1 MKNFSITPTDKNALE
16 LLRIDP
22 INRNNSVF
30 RFIKLID
37 TVEGGCSIAL
47 NGEWGSGKTM
57 FVKQVKLVM
66 DFKNPHFDRSKA
78 DGLYENSGFLNSIS
92 CSESYSTVY
101 YDAWEN
107 DSHEDSLLSLIYATI
122 RSNQH
127 LFDADKRRN
136 LSEILGKLLD
146 VITERNV
153 SDFFNQLKG
162 DTPLEVIEQ
171 SENINLL
178 MREFLDSLIAEKGNR
193 LVIFVD
199 ELDRCRP
206 SYAVQLL
213 ERIKHFFYDERI
225 TFVFSVNFSQLQHTV
240 KSYYGPFFDA
250 TRYLDNFFDLR
261 VAMPPVDYNRFFDY
275 KFPFVQSRYIYDRVC
290 RQVIQYFSFSLRETE
305 RYLQMMKIAAYSS
318 THNTYAPSFS
328 EEKASY
334 FATVYFVP
342 IMIGLNM
349 ADLDGYKEFILG
361 KNSEII
367 FKIIGNMNDFVR
379 YDLLGIN
386 RANGVS
392 ESEIQ
397 KEIET
402 KIKEIYSTLF
412 SPGEFEMIREKR
424 IGEMSFSE
432 NTRNEMLETVSLLS
446 KRADYDIEI

>member
-1 MKNFSITPTDKNALE
+1 
-16 LLRIDP
+16 
-22 INRNNSVF
+22 
-30 RFIKLID
+30 
-37 TVEGGCSIAL
+37 
-47 NGEWGSGKTM
+47 
-57 FVKQVKLVM
+57 
-66 DFKNPHFDRSKA
+66 
-78 DGLYENSGFLNSIS
+78 
-92 CSESYSTVY
+92 
-101 YDAWEN
+101 
-107 DSHEDSLLSLIYATI
+107 
-122 RSNQH
+122 
-127 LFDADKRRN
+127 
-136 LSEILGKLLD
+136 
-146 VITERNV
+146 
-153 SDFFNQLKG
+153 
-162 DTPLEVIEQ
+162 
-171 SENINLL
+171 
-178 MREFLDSLIAEKGNR
+178 
-193 LVIFVD
+193 
-199 ELDRCRP
+199 
-206 SYAVQLL
+206 
-213 ERIKHFFYDERI
+213 
-225 TFVFSVNFSQLQHTV
+225 
-240 KSYYGPFFDA
+240 
-250 TRYLDNFFDLR
+250 
-261 VAMPPVDYNRFFDY
+261 
-275 KFPFVQSRYIYDRVC
+275 
-290 RQVIQYFSFSLRETE
+290 
-305 RYLQMMKIAAYSS
+305 MMKIAAYSS